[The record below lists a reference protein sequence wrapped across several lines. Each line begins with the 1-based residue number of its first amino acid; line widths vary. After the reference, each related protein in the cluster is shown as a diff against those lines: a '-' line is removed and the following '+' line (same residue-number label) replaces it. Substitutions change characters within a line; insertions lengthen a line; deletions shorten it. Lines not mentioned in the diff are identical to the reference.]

1 MEQFHRASNAKEQIE
16 IPMKDFRYPRPYRTK
31 STWKKNSQIRK
42 EVKRKKLKWTNN
54 NGIDKYLNYE

>member
-1 MEQFHRASNAKEQIE
+1 ME
-16 IPMKDFRYPRPYRTK
+16 
-31 STWKKNSQIRK
+31 KNSQIRK